1 MNHRERVLDVLNG
14 KIPDKVPKGDV
25 LFHSKTIDEALEL
38 KIRNEHKNPSAL
50 MAFED
55 MTKEEFEKQK
65 RFRELI
71 NCDLI
76 LIWPNLCSDESSKKT
91 DSRTGK
97 ETLKDIFGNIYTIYE
112 NSFKLDR
119 LIKDP
124 KDMDKYEHP
133 DVNNISYKN
142 FGLWHKNTDF
152 CVFGMTQ
159 SAIDGVL
166 YSLTGF
172 ENYMIW
178 FYKERERLFNLM
190 KEHVYFNIELAK
202 EFYKHGVDAI
212 WIGDDIAF
220 NQGTF
225 IKPQDLKQYFFP
237 LLKWQV
243 KEIKKKL
250 GIPVVFHSDGN
261 LNEVMDLII
270 ETGVDGIMSLQPNCG
285 MDIKYLKE
293 KYGKKITLWGNINI
307 SELLESGTPEEIK
320 TVVKETI
327 GIAAPGGRYI
337 LSTCNAPSLPSIP
350 TKNILAMYEAGEEY
364 GYYPIDYKVKTE
376 LYRKYIKKWN

>member
-14 KIPDKVPKGDV
+14 KIPNKVPKGDV
-25 LFHSKTIDEALEL
+25 LFHSNTIDEALGL
-38 KIRNEHKNPSAL
+38 KIRNEHKNPAAL

-55 MTKEEFEKQK
+55 MTMEEFEKQK

-76 LIWPNLCSDESSKKT
+76 LIWPNLCSDESSKRT
-91 DSRTGK
+91 NSRTGK

-112 NSFKLDR
+112 NSFKLDHV
-119 LIKDP
+119 IKDP
-124 KDMDKYEHP
+124 RDMDKYEHP

-142 FGLWHKNTDF
+142 VELWHKNTDF
-152 CVFGMTQ
+152 CVFAFTD
-159 SAIDGVL
+159 SANSGVW
-166 YSLTGF
+166 YNLTGF

-178 FYKERERLFNLM
+178 FYTERERLFNLM
-190 KEHVYFNIELAK
+190 KKHVSFNIELTK
-202 EFYKHGVDAI
+202 EFYKHGIDAVFI
-212 WIGDDIAF
+212 ADDFAS
-220 NQGTF
+220 NDATF
-225 IKPQDLKQYFFP
+225 IRPQDMKEYYFP

-243 KEIKKKL
+243 SEIKKIL
-250 GIPVVFHSDGN
+250 GVPVVFHSDGN

-270 ETGVDGIMSLQPNCG
+270 ETGVDAIMSLQPSCG

-307 SELLESGTPEEIK
+307 TELLEFGTPEEIK

-327 GIAAPGGRYI
+327 RIAAPGGRYI
-337 LSTCNAPSLPSIP
+337 LSTSNAPSLPSIP

-364 GYYPIDYKVKTE
+364 GYYPINYEIKSE
-376 LYRKYIKKWN
+376 LYRKYIKKRI